1 MELPHTATGLS
12 QGKQKLHVQSPAT
25 LQGLPVFTTLRASEF
40 RLLVVQ
46 PSSHDPGAL
55 LCSLRHVPLDK
66 HLVPGYIALSYTW
79 QETDEFSY
87 TSIARPGASARV
99 ELGGCAVSDPAKLP
113 WIVRAAY
120 EYQYASQSAEQRAAG
135 DAIFVFWIDALCIDQ
150 SNADERGEQVE
161 RMAEIYSY
169 SSMVLIVLGEQLDYE
184 HSSESLN
191 LQSAM
196 FFETLEERAQREEAR
211 MRRNVLI
218 LLKHPYWRR
227 AWIMQ
232 EIVNAPAAIMSIGRS
247 VTSLPELLYMVERI
261 LSSDDVNVIGLSNRR
276 QTVMDAIE
284 QVLAMNEFRCAVR
297 PNLLYVLQKTRNAQC
312 SDARDAV
319 YAKLA
324 LAGDGVNVAL
334 RPDYTMGIDRLL
346 CRLTSRYVLEQCTL
360 YVVCLAEPSHK
371 PIRAGLLTG
380 LSPARV
386 ALYTPICWVLR
397 HSQWGSRKPSWRKTR
412 ESSL

>member
-1 MELPHTATGLS
+1 
-12 QGKQKLHVQSPAT
+12 
-25 LQGLPVFTTLRASEF
+25 
-40 RLLVVQ
+40 
-46 PSSHDPGAL
+46 
-55 LCSLRHVPLDK
+55 
-66 HLVPGYIALSYTW
+66 
-79 QETDEFSY
+79 
-87 TSIARPGASARV
+87 
-99 ELGGCAVSDPAKLP
+99 
-113 WIVRAAY
+113 
-120 EYQYASQSAEQRAAG
+120 
-135 DAIFVFWIDALCIDQ
+135 
-150 SNADERGEQVE
+150 
-161 RMAEIYSY
+161 
-169 SSMVLIVLGEQLDYE
+169 
-184 HSSESLN
+184 
-191 LQSAM
+191 M

-232 EIVNAPAAIMSIGRS
+232 EIVNAPATIVSIGRS
-247 VTSLPELLYMVERI
+247 VTSLPELLYMVGRI
-261 LSSDDVNVIGLSNRR
+261 LSSDDVNVIGLSNWR

-412 ESSL
+412 GSSL